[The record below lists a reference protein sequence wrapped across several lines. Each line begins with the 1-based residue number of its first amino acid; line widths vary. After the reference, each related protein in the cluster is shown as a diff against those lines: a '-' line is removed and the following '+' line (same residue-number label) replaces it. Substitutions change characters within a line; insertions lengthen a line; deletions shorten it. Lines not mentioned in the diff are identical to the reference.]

1 MRIATASV
9 PALLA
14 VFSRTALASSCVELQ
29 GIESGGTE
37 GVPEGVLDLDV
48 LLKPETL
55 GHPLAPINIF
65 DNPLVGTV
73 SEARLSLFK
82 LDVRCMYWTVSID
95 GAQRSSRNSDLV
107 ACSPRLVASRPCM
120 GQSSSILSFQLTNAL
135 PVL

>member
-1 MRIATASV
+1 MKRFTNSEATANQLLGRRNLTFYPSGPIVPTGVSPRTDVRPKRPDINMRIATASV

-14 VFSRTALASSCVELQ
+14 VFSRTALASSCIELQ

-73 SEARLSLFK
+73 SEAGW
-82 LDVRCMYWTVSID
+82 VV
-95 GAQRSSRNSDLV
+95 V
-107 ACSPRLVASRPCM
+107 
-120 GQSSSILSFQLTNAL
+120 
-135 PVL
+135 